1 LEEFIDYHE
10 IVIGNVV
17 LSIELDYLNQ
27 NVNDYVNVLDLWMID
42 YFQNDYDF

>member
-17 LSIELDYLNQ
+17 LWIELDYLNQ